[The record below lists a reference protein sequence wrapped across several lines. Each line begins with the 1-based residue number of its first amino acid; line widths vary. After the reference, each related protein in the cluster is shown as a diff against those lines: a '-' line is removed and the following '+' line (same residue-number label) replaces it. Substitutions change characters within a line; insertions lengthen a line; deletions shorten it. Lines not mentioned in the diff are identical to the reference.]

1 MKRAI
6 IIAIACTLSGTTAFA
21 DSKADAKTHME
32 AAAAAYKEGRFE
44 DTLIELNKAYAL
56 DPKPELH
63 YSIGQVYI
71 KLGRCDDA
79 ILAYESFLAS
89 KPSRERADLANQAIA
104 TCKAQK
110 AQNPTPPPTT
120 TTTTPDTSAGVD
132 TEAPPGVEAPAPTA
146 PVAAPTVA
154 TVDAPPV
161 WYKDKLGLALTG
173 GGTVLTIVG
182 LVMYSSARGKID
194 DAESADNYEE
204 SQSLYD
210 DAKSQRTTSMVITV
224 VGLAATGV
232 GVWRLWKKRSEEQQG
247 VAFVPTTSGGL
258 ITYAG
263 GF

>member
-6 IIAIACTLSGTTAFA
+6 ISIAIACTLGGSPAFA
-21 DSKADAKTHME
+21 DSKSDAKTHME
-32 AAAAAYKEGRFE
+32 AAATAYREGRFE
-44 DTLIELNKAYAL
+44 DTLLELNKAYAL

-110 AQNPTPPPTT
+110 AQNPTPTT
-120 TTTTPDTSAGVD
+120 TDTSGGAGVD
-132 TEAPPGVEAPAPTA
+132 NEAPPGVEPLPTTG
-146 PVAAPTVA
+146 PTTEPTTG
-154 TVDAPPV
+154 TVDAPPA
-161 WYKDKLGLALTG
+161 WYKDKLGLGLTG
-173 GGTVLTIVG
+173 GGAVLTIVG

-194 DAESADNYEE
+194 DAESAASYDE

-232 GVWRLWKKRSEEQQG
+232 GVWRLLKKRSEEQG
-247 VAFVPTTSGGL
+247 VAFVPTTSGGM
-258 ITYAG
+258 ITYSG

>member
-6 IIAIACTLSGTTAFA
+6 IIAIACTLGGSPAFA
-21 DSKADAKTHME
+21 DSKADAKAHME

-44 DTLIELNKAYAL
+44 DTLVELNKAYAI

-104 TCKAQK
+104 TCKTQK
-110 AQNPTPPPTT
+110 ANNPPPPTT
-120 TTTTPDTSAGVD
+120 TPIETTGGAGVD
-132 TEAPPGVEAPAPTA
+132 NEAPPGVEPPPATTV
-146 PVAAPTVA
+146 PVAEPAA
-154 TVDAPPV
+154 GKVDAPPV
-161 WYKDKLGLALTG
+161 WYKDKLGLGLTG
-173 GGTVLTIVG
+173 GGAVLTIVG

-194 DAESADNYEE
+194 DAEKADNYEE

-210 DAKSQRTTSMVITV
+210 DAKSQRTTSMVVTV
-224 VGLAATGV
+224 IGLAATGV
-232 GVWRLWKKRSEEQQG
+232 GVWRLLKKRSEQEQG

-258 ITYAG
+258 ITYSG